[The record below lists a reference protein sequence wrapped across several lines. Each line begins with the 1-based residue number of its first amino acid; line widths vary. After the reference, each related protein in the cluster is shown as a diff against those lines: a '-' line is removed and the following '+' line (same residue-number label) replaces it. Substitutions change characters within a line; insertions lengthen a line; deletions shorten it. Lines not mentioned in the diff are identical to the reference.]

1 MDQAIARLRRHGIQP
16 TPQRIAVAQCVFT
29 DPSHPTAERVWARVK
44 RKHPTV
50 SRATIYNTLNLF
62 VAKRLLREQVLHGGT
77 VVFDPNVEA
86 HHHFIDQETGAIVDV
101 PWDALRVTGQAALEG
116 FEVVDYQVVMR
127 GRRRKAGR

>member
-1 MDQAIARLRRHGIQP
+1 MERTIARLRRHGIQP
-16 TPQRIAVAQCVFT
+16 TPQRIAVAECVFGDT
-29 DPSHPTAERVWARVK
+29 SHPTAERVWAKVK

-62 VAKRLLREQVLHGGT
+62 VNKRLLREQVLNGGT

-101 PWDALRVTGQAALEG
+101 PWDAVEVTGQAHLDG
-116 FEVVDYQVVMR
+116 FEVLDYQVVMR
-127 GRRRKAGR
+127 GRRRRAAR